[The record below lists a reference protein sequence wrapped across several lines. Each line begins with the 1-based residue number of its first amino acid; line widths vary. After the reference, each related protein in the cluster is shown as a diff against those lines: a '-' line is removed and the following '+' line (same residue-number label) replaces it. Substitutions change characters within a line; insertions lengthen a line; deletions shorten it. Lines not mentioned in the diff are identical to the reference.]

1 MGAPITRTA
10 LQEPPRLAE
19 LAGSVALI
27 SGAGRGLGR
36 VLAEALADA
45 GAAVGLLARSA
56 DELAAAA
63 QHIRTAGGVAATAT
77 ADVSDQDETAN
88 AFAELQRQLGP
99 ADLLINNAAIGGP
112 VGPAWMVDPELW
124 WRTLEVNLRGVFI
137 CSRSALAGMIAR
149 KHGRIIN
156 ITSQAGVF
164 RWPQVSAYS
173 VSKAAVVKFTENLAA
188 ETRRDGVH
196 VFSVHPGIIPIGLSE
211 AALAAKTP
219 AGPAEARMHSWVRR
233 QLAAGRG
240 ADPACTANLVIRVA
254 AGQCDALSGRHLSV
268 HDDIDALLSQ
278 IDRIRGEDLYLLR
291 TRNLLDQDRPAVA
304 TGPNTSAAA
313 VTTDRK

>member
-1 MGAPITRTA
+1 MITRMA
-10 LQEPPRLAE
+10 SQQAPRLAE

-27 SGAGRGLGR
+27 SGGGRGLGR

-45 GAAVGLLARSA
+45 GAAVGLVARSA

-63 QHIRTAGGVAATAT
+63 LHIRTAGGVAATAT

-88 AFAELQRQLGP
+88 AFAELQRQLGT

-112 VGPAWMVDPELW
+112 VGPAWKVDPELW

-164 RWPQVSAYS
+164 RWPEVSAYS

-196 VFSVHPGIIPIGLSE
+196 VFSVHPASS
-211 AALAAKTP
+211 
-219 AGPAEARMHSWVRR
+219 R
-233 QLAAGRG
+233 
-240 ADPACTANLVIRVA
+240 
-254 AGQCDALSGRHLSV
+254 SGCP
-268 HDDIDALLSQ
+268 
-278 IDRIRGEDLYLLR
+278 
-291 TRNLLDQDRPAVA
+291 RP
-304 TGPNTSAAA
+304 P
-313 VTTDRK
+313 